1 MTNLTKRVEKEIDQ
15 KAEAAEN
22 IMENSLEMTDNF
34 IYEAL
39 YDESK
44 QSASQLYQSLMNE
57 TDPEKLLS
65 TRAVFVSLING
76 IISWSKMVDFIMI
89 YTQRADSPAWLE
101 AGSADSYRSRQN
113 IKEYVA
119 ARIEQNQ
126 EYKLVRY
133 EIYQGQDK
141 TYMLRVM
148 KIEGSYLIVGV
159 SENVLLKTFE
169 SLCNYEDSIAY
180 GSLENGQ
187 IRMST
192 KPLGNNVN
200 VKEVGSYVKIDRKSY
215 LVTGYD
221 SSRTGYRF
229 GVLVSRSSIMKDT
242 WIFQVVF
249 LIVGVSLVVLIP
261 LSFHYLYRNVIV
273 PIREFSDTMAEISG
287 GEMDSMMDER
297 QQLVELSAFAKTF
310 NDMLEQ
316 IKDLKI
322 QTYEEKLAKQK
333 ASMNYLML
341 QIKPHF
347 YANALNII
355 YSLAERKDYETIQK
369 ISKAIVNY
377 SRYMFQ
383 DANELVELSKEIMHV
398 RDFMEI
404 QEIRYM
410 MQVECRIDVPEEI
423 QSALIP
429 PFLLQT
435 FVENSVKHA
444 FTTKRNCMI
453 YVKAHLDE
461 EKEYL
466 FIEIRDNGIGYSE
479 EILQQNPKDINEEG
493 HIGFSNI
500 CRRLQLIY
508 EEKARIK
515 LLNDNGAVTYIT
527 IPYIAV
533 DNMIFEDDF

>member
-1 MTNLTKRVEKEIDQ
+1 
-15 KAEAAEN
+15 
-22 IMENSLEMTDNF
+22 
-34 IYEAL
+34 
-39 YDESK
+39 
-44 QSASQLYQSLMNE
+44 
-57 TDPEKLLS
+57 
-65 TRAVFVSLING
+65 
-76 IISWSKMVDFIMI
+76 
-89 YTQRADSPAWLE
+89 
-101 AGSADSYRSRQN
+101 
-113 IKEYVA
+113 
-119 ARIEQNQ
+119 
-126 EYKLVRY
+126 
-133 EIYQGQDK
+133 
-141 TYMLRVM
+141 
-148 KIEGSYLIVGV
+148 
-159 SENVLLKTFE
+159 
-169 SLCNYEDSIAY
+169 
-180 GSLENGQ
+180 
-187 IRMST
+187 
-192 KPLGNNVN
+192 
-200 VKEVGSYVKIDRKSY
+200 
-215 LVTGYD
+215 
-221 SSRTGYRF
+221 
-229 GVLVSRSSIMKDT
+229 MKDT